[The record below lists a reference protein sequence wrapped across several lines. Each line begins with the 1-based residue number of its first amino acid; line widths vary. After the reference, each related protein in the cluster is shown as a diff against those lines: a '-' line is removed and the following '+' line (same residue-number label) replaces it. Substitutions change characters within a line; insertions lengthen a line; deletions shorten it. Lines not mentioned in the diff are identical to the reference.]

1 MKFWRKKREQ
11 VEQAV
16 DDVTATAT
24 DLAEKTLT
32 IGPGGVLL
40 LLGAAAL
47 GAAATYYVA
56 KGRRGPAGAPNKKA
70 ARKDGFDNS

>member
-1 MKFWRKKREQ
+1 MKFWRRKKAQ

-16 DDVTATAT
+16 DDAAIVAT

-40 LLGAAAL
+40 MLGAAAL
-47 GAAATYYVA
+47 SAGAAYYVVQKRKGA
-56 KGRRGPAGAPNKKA
+56 KKR
-70 ARKDGFDNS
+70 